1 MATEELEFK
10 IGEGE
15 QPASVSIGEDGT
27 AEVLDKPQP
36 PNVETHAADGGSE
49 IDNYSDNVK
58 KRIDKLTARL
68 RETQRREQAA
78 LEYARNVQLRAQ
90 QLEQQVV
97 QTDGQRLGEARGR
110 VETQTVA
117 LKQIIRK
124 AREEGDV
131 DTETEAMQRLAMLT
145 NEQAALAAAE
155 AQREAA
161 MAAHQAQQAQ
171 QVNMQPQFQQQFQQP
186 VQQQAAV
193 DPRVEEWAEQNPWYG
208 RDTVM
213 THAAWGIHR
222 QLIQAEGFD
231 PSSDEYY
238 DELNRR
244 IRDAFPKK
252 FQQGSTNNRTSGP
265 VQTVA
270 PASRSS
276 AINNARRTVKLT
288 PSQVAIAKKL
298 GVPLEEYAKY
308 VKE

>member
-1 MATEELEFK
+1 MATEDLEFK

-27 AEVLDKPQP
+27 AEVLDKPQSP
-36 PNVETHAADGGSE
+36 HVETADNSSE

-78 LEYARNVQLRAQ
+78 LEYARNVQARAQ

-97 QTDGQRLGEARGR
+97 HTDGQRLGEARGR
-110 VETQTVA
+110 VETQSVA

-145 NEQAALAAAE
+145 NEQAQLAAAE

-161 MAAHQAQQAQ
+161 MAMQQAQ

-222 QLIQAEGFD
+222 QLIQGEGFD

-252 FQQGSTNNRTSGP
+252 FQQGSTNNRASGP

-276 AINNARRTVKLT
+276 GINNARRTVKLT